1 MRSRL
6 GYIKGKKEAWYSLK
20 RNPQRVGKKIR
31 KEILMEVIPVFE
43 LLNSREAILKHRREF
58 PLFDTTGHLILL
70 EESLIYGHLGCISQ
84 ARERFCEYYQMVKR
98 EADEEVIP
106 NGHLQYLEDMRH
118 TLGFDK

>member
-31 KEILMEVIPVFE
+31 KEILMEE
-43 LLNSREAILKHRREF
+43 
-58 PLFDTTGHLILL
+58 
-70 EESLIYGHLGCISQ
+70 
-84 ARERFCEYYQMVKR
+84 
-98 EADEEVIP
+98 IP